1 MRRVIN
7 LVLLS
12 VLKELRIYAR
22 HLRSGHPENFHFI
35 INAWFRF
42 IIKKMNSIIIPQVFF
57 AIIVQA
63 GQIKY
68 TCEQAELYCNDGHFI
83 PQENVCETYPDDI
96 G

>member
-1 MRRVIN
+1 
-7 LVLLS
+7 
-12 VLKELRIYAR
+12 
-22 HLRSGHPENFHFI
+22 
-35 INAWFRF
+35 
-42 IIKKMNSIIIPQVFF
+42 MNSIIIPQVFF